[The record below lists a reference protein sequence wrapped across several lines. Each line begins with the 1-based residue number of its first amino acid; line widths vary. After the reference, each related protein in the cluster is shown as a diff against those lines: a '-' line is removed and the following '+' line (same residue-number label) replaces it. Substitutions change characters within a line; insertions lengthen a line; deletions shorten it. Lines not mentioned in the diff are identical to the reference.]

1 MSDATPI
8 NVDGATDG
16 AAATPDTT
24 PAVTH
29 AQQQPSAAAQPA
41 AVASS
46 SSSSKHLPV
55 VEKKR
60 LRSTAKT
67 SGVSASAPP
76 LLVKWDDL
84 PLNEQLITLTAEEAS
99 EVLVRAH
106 RKDEHFI
113 GSISE
118 CSREAL
124 ESVCTKLN
132 IIPSKSKSGMVSSIK
147 KVILQLAAPEPV
159 SSSESEIQEAPS
171 TRRTVS
177 SPHPKASG
185 KNGRSKKS
193 KSARSR
199 SRSPE
204 ELEKP
209 PRARDAVSSGSKRS
223 VRDVLGRLPLV
234 NGSASPKRSSKQNSE
249 SHRASG
255 VRSSVRLASSSV
267 RHSVPADESDYSTSD
282 PSDFY
287 ESDDGSDEDW
297 EDDSDQ
303 YESEPELAMPTRET
317 RRRNRRSTNHRL
329 GMESLGARVKKF
341 AREFLANVDRASEGT
356 TLVHY
361 YTYKVAPKLRTGN
374 ADSKAT
380 YEMNAWA
387 RVIDMM
393 RAGDHSEA
401 LEIACRRLAAVQIGA
416 ETGSYDLARTIEN
429 EYDTTSLVPTWVIA
443 DAVKKMNRQSAIRKS
458 VAESK
463 STYSKSSNS
472 KQGGYNQ
479 GGGKK
484 PPTYKNK
491 SSSSGS
497 TSSNKKSGSSNA
509 VPSKKKDGG
518 RE

>member
-1 MSDATPI
+1 MMSDATPI
-8 NVDGATDG
+8 NVDGATD
-16 AAATPDTT
+16 ASATPDTT
-24 PAVTH
+24 PAGTH
-29 AQQQPSAAAQPA
+29 AQQQPSAATQPA
-41 AVASS
+41 AAAPSS
-46 SSSSKHLPV
+46 SLSKQPPV

-113 GSISE
+113 GNISE

-132 IIPSKSKSGMVSSIK
+132 IISSKSKSGMVSSIK
-147 KVILQLAAPEPV
+147 KVILQLAAPVEV
-159 SSSESEIQEAPS
+159 SSSESEIEEAPS
-171 TRRTVS
+171 RRTVS
-177 SPHPKASG
+177 SPHPKASS
-185 KNGRSKKS
+185 KNGRSKKN

-204 ELEKP
+204 EKGKP
-209 PRARDAVSSGSKRS
+209 PRARDAVSSGSKQS

-234 NGSASPKRSSKQNSE
+234 NGSASPKRSSKQYSE

-267 RHSVPADESDYSTSD
+267 RHSVPDESDYNTSE
-282 PSDFY
+282 PSDSY

-317 RRRNRRSTNHRL
+317 RRRDRRSTNHRL

-429 EYDTTSLVPTWVIA
+429 EHDTTSLVPTWVIA

-463 STYSKSSNS
+463 STYSKGS
-472 KQGGYNQ
+472 KQGDYK

-484 PPTYKNK
+484 PPAYKSK

-497 TSSNKKSGSSNA
+497 TSSNKKSSNA
-509 VPSKKKDGG
+509 APSKKKEGS